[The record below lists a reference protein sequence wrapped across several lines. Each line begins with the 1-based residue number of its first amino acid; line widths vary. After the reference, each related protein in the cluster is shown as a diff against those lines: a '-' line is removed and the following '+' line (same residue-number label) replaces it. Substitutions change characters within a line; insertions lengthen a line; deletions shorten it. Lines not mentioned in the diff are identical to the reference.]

1 MRSES
6 LICTQLTHRLES
18 ERNPQPEDIAKRQ
31 EKKRKRLEAE
41 EDLGHM
47 AQDQRPVTAKTIATK
62 KVCGLARQG
71 NAG

>member
-1 MRSES
+1 MRPES
-6 LICTQLTHRLES
+6 LLCTQLTRRLEI

-31 EKKRKRLEAE
+31 EKKRKRLEAK

-47 AQDQRPVTAKTIATK
+47 AQDQRPVAAKTIATK
-62 KVCGLARQG
+62 KVCGLDKQS